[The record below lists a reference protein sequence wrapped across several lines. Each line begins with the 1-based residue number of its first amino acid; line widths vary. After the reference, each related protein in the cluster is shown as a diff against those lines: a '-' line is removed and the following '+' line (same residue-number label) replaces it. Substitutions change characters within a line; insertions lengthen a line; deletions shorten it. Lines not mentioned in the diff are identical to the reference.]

1 MAEVKTMTLRQAID
15 LALQQN
21 PDVVLARLDQTRAR
35 ADVTIARDPFIPKL
49 YAGSGAAYTNGFPT
63 SIDGNAPSI
72 IQAKTQMAIFNRPQ
86 TYHVAQANEAVRSA
100 EIDVGARQDEAVFH
114 VVSAFLDAEQA
125 SRSLA
130 AANLQVESLVRVQG
144 LVDARV
150 AEGREL
156 SIESKK
162 ANVKVLQARQRSQV
176 LADNLI
182 DAETTLAQVLGL
194 DPGDRVHAA
203 QEDRTLP
210 VLPDSED
217 RSIEQALDNNRDIK
231 RLESNLQAKNLEIKG
246 HNAER
251 LPKGNL
257 VAQYSMLG
265 RYNNYDKF
273 FPVFQRNN
281 FELGASFEIPVLIG
295 RAPSA
300 YTVQAEAEADKIKT
314 EIARTRARLT
324 ADLHRSYLDVQR
336 TESARELA
344 RADLDLAR
352 EQLTLD
358 LAQYD
363 EGRLLMAQV
372 EASRATEQEKWLA
385 YYDSQHAAE
394 VARLNLLRQAGT
406 LMAAFK

>member
-1 MAEVKTMTLRQAID
+1 MWSWPAWTR
-15 LALQQN
+15 
-21 PDVVLARLDQTRAR
+21 RAR

-86 TYHVAQANEAVRSA
+86 TYHVAQANEAVRTA
-100 EIDVGARQDEAVFH
+100 EIDIGARQDEAIFH

-125 SRSLA
+125 ARSLA
-130 AANLQVESLVRVQG
+130 AANLQVDSLVRVQG

-162 ANVKVLQARQRSQV
+162 ANVKVLQARQRSEV

-182 DAETTLAQVLGL
+182 DAETTLALVLGL

-210 VLPDSED
+210 ALPDSED

-251 LPKGNL
+251 LPKVNL

-265 RYNNYDKF
+265 RYNNYAKF

-281 FELGASFEIPVLIG
+281 VELGASFEIPILIG

-324 ADLHRSYLDVQR
+324 ADLHRAYLDIQR
-336 TESARELA
+336 TESARDLA

>member
-1 MAEVKTMTLRQAID
+1 MTLRQAIE
-15 LALQQN
+15 LAMQQN

-86 TYHVAQANEAVRSA
+86 TYHVAQANEAVRTA
-100 EIDVGARQDEAVFH
+100 EIDIGARQDEAVFH

-125 SRSLA
+125 ARSLA

-182 DAETTLAQVLGL
+182 DAETTLALVLGL

-210 VLPDSED
+210 ALPESED

-251 LPKGNL
+251 LPKVNL

-265 RYNNYDKF
+265 RYNNYAKF

-281 FELGASFEIPVLIG
+281 VELGASFEIPILIG

-324 ADLHRSYLDVQR
+324 ADLHRAYLDIQR

-394 VARLNLLRQAGT
+394 VARLNLLRQSGT
-406 LMAAFK
+406 LVAAFR